1 MLQDGLNG
9 KGFKACYFN
18 VFLILGVNGKAVGQL
33 AELENGCVFGSV
45 KVEHCV
51 VRAKISR

>member
-9 KGFKACYFN
+9 KGFKACYFSG
-18 VFLILGVNGKAVGQL
+18 FLILGVNGKAVGQL